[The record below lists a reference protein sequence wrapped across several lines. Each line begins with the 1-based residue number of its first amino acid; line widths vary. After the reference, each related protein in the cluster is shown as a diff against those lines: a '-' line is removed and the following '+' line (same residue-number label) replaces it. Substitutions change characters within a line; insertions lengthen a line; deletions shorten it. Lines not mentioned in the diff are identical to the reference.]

1 VRRACATETTPTL
14 PSRTSAMVISRR
26 DFSLTGNPC
35 GFVICDKTVIKIRRN
50 QRTRR
55 ARATWHAQRLL
66 AIDRPVPPP
75 PPLRRRTP
83 RLARRSPGEV
93 LRSRPPAPSLARPGA
108 RGMSATVEKLEALV
122 EASSRRHARV
132 AAGHPRARE
141 REHPER
147 AARGTPRGRRRDA
160 HARGEQIRAGARRPD
175 SVARDAG
182 AGVPVVALARPV
194 TNHPAI
200 DRRDA
205 ILSARSIAN
214 RIARRNR
221 SRARRREAHPHPP
234 SPLPPFYPFPLH
246 SRTAFTRTRS
256 RFATA
261 SSTTSSFASASPRTA

>member
-1 VRRACATETTPTL
+1 MRRACATETTPTL
-14 PSRTSAMVISRR
+14 PSRPSAMVSRR

-66 AIDRPVPPP
+66 AIDDSPTPAS
-75 PPLRRRTP
+75 RRRTP
-83 RLARRSPGEV
+83 RLRAPVPRRG
-93 LRSRPPAPSLARPGA
+93 PSLAAPSPLPRPPGSARDVRHGGEAGGA
-108 RGMSATVEKLEALV
+108 RGGVL
-122 EASSRRHARV
+122 
-132 AAGHPRARE
+132 AAPREGRCRHPRARE